1 MKKVFF
7 YSLLVTFLSSCIG
20 EDIIDDTQNMNER
33 LSILSDMTSSDS
45 LFVGDSLQLT
55 AEFYDIL
62 GQVISS
68 TKIWESSKP
77 LVATVNQEGQVI
89 ALSEGVSNI
98 TVSSN
103 GLMDERLLVVRQL
116 ERIEIVTVA
125 QATVFVGD
133 SIQLTADYY
142 NKNGILEMTSVNWS
156 IDNRTL
162 ANLKENGRQATLI
175 GNAAGAVKVRVEA
188 NGVEKE
194 LNVTVIDDTNAV
206 ASVTIQTSVTSL
218 MVGETT
224 QFMAEAKNINGT
236 VLSNKSIQYNTSDNS
251 VLTID
256 NMGLAT
262 SVAPGSAT
270 VIATSENAVSNG
282 ISVLVSQAVTTS
294 RTGAFSGSGGYTVN
308 GNVTMEVV
316 NGSLQLNFTN
326 FSSSNGPGLYIYL
339 GNTNNSGIS
348 IEALNR
354 RNGNFTISLPSS
366 ITIDDYNFVLIWC
379 QPFGLTFGSAQLN

>member
-1 MKKVFF
+1 
-7 YSLLVTFLSSCIG
+7 
-20 EDIIDDTQNMNER
+20 MNER